1 MNLVQ
6 TPCSERIQGS
16 FPYVTLS
23 TVITFLALHLESVY
37 LINENG
43 KKKHDMIF
51 KCLLEK
57 TIFTHLT
64 AEAW

>member
-43 KKKHDMIF
+43 KKK
-51 KCLLEK
+51 
-57 TIFTHLT
+57 T
-64 AEAW
+64 

>member
-37 LINENG
+37 LINEMG
-43 KKKHDMIF
+43 RKK
-51 KCLLEK
+51 
-57 TIFTHLT
+57 T
-64 AEAW
+64 